1 MQIRTGLRARL
12 RTQGKETGAVIDRCG
27 FRPFWKA
34 VLLMLAVALLLPRF
48 GFADAGVLIP
58 KDKEA
63 PDASILS
70 LAEMKVDIFIDNG
83 DARVR
88 ITQIFQN
95 HTGGIEEG
103 TYVFALPSNSTVSDF
118 AVWDGPV
125 RIPAVV
131 LERKRAE
138 EVYDE
143 ARSQAIDPGL
153 LEMGERDNS
162 DPSKTAT
169 FSAKIVPI
177 PAWGTKR
184 LELEYHQKLQVND
197 WKQFFALPLKPDAY
211 HEQKA
216 AHFELGFHLKSDVGI
231 EDFQLES
238 KSYRSA
244 IVSRHVDKEIT
255 EVAGGF
261 KADNLSLQEDFAVSW
276 KLTAASADTLHVLT
290 YRNPVPALPSPDEI
304 APQKPS
310 GPEPGFFQAEVLI
323 GDGKGSAQES
333 KSDDNGDPR
342 TIVVLFDNSL
352 SMQWEKL
359 ERSYAAT
366 EAILRRLRPVD
377 RFNVILFNQDV
388 AQFKPQPVA
397 ANGASVQQAL
407 DFIKASKLRGGTDV
421 GKALDAGLKQCTT
434 ANSILVIVTDGGSDR
449 GETVV
454 TGKIAANYA
463 KAWKQAQYR
472 PKTDVFALGDDA
484 NLGLLR
490 LIAHNDGVMEHVLS
504 TEPIEFKL
512 DGFLSKIVRSPVGGL
527 ALNVQPEGRVQMIY
541 SLDDQ
546 VYTRSLASWVG
557 QYASPAADVQFAA
570 HATRDGAA
578 LAARARVNLPAKSL
592 EHPELP
598 RLWAQARVNALLEQ
612 IARDGETRAAVDEI
626 IRLAR
631 KYKLV
636 TPYTSF
642 LAVPR
647 SLLRPRVI
655 RPGDPVLRVH
665 TDPAIRSV
673 LALFP
678 FGLTKPLHHLADED
692 GKGADGDEL
701 WQTRFL
707 APPEMKDGTYNVR
720 LILRDDKG
728 NTYREAKT
736 FVIASTPPAVKILL
750 NREQLHA
757 GETLTV
763 KASASAST
771 RTLTARLDGVLPVS
785 LRWNPAARAN
795 TGTLT
800 IPQNMPVGRYAL
812 TVTAEDIAHNIGSE
826 EVQVEVLP

>member
-1 MQIRTGLRARL
+1 MQRRVTTMRRQDTEIW
-12 RTQGKETGAVIDRCG
+12 AVAYRYG
-27 FRPFWKA
+27 FRCF
-34 VLLMLAVALLLPRF
+34 LFLMLAATLCTPRF
-48 GFADAGVLIP
+48 SLADAGVLIP

-70 LAEMKVDIFIDNG
+70 LAEMKVAIFIDNG

-95 HTGGIEEG
+95 HTAGIEEG
-103 TYVFALPSNSTVSDF
+103 TYVFALPGNSTVSDF

-125 RIPAVV
+125 RIPAVI

-162 DPSKTAT
+162 DPKKTAT

-184 LELEYHQKLQVND
+184 LELEYHEKLAVND

-216 AHFELGFHLKSDVGI
+216 AHFELHFEMNSGPATQDLRFA
-231 EDFQLES
+231 S
-238 KSYRSA
+238 KLYPVA
-244 IVSRHVDKEIT
+244 ATANDAHH
-255 EVAGGF
+255 VAGGYSGS
-261 KADNLSLQEDFAVSW
+261 DVSLDEDFSVTW
-276 KLTAASADTLHVLT
+276 KLDPAAADTLHVLT
-290 YRNPVPALPSPDEI
+290 YRDPTPALASPDET
-304 APQKPS
+304 ASEKPAA
-310 GPEPGFFQAEVLI
+310 PEPGFFQASVLI
-323 GDGKGSAQES
+323 GDGKGAAQGTGE
-333 KSDDNGDPR
+333 DNGDPR
-342 TIVVLFDNSL
+342 TVVVLFDNSL
-352 SMQWEKL
+352 SMQWDKL
-359 ERSYAAT
+359 EHSYAAT
-366 EAILRRLRPVD
+366 EAILRRLRLID
-377 RFNVILFNQDV
+377 RFNLILFNQEV

-397 ANGASVQQAL
+397 ANAASIQQAL
-407 DFIKASKLRGGTDV
+407 DFIKASKLRGGTDI
-421 GKALDAGLKQCTT
+421 GKALDAGLKQCLA
-434 ANSILVIVTDGGSDR
+434 ANSIVVMVTDGGSDR
-449 GETVV
+449 GETVI

-463 KAWKQAQYR
+463 KAWKQMPHP
-472 PKTDVFALGDDA
+472 PKTDVFAVGDDA

-490 LIAHNDGVMEHVLS
+490 LLARNDGVLEHVLS

-527 ALNVQPEGRVQMIY
+527 ALNVQPEARVQMVY
-541 SLDDQ
+541 PLDEQ
-546 VYTRSLASWVG
+546 VYTRSVASWVG
-557 QYASPAADVQFAA
+557 EYAAPAKGVQFNAR
-570 HATRDGAA
+570 ATRDGAPLDVKA
-578 LAARARVNLPAKSL
+578 KDDLPSESL
-592 EHPELP
+592 DHPELP

-612 IARDGETRAAVDEI
+612 IARDGETRAGVDEI

-631 KYKLV
+631 RYKLV

-673 LALFP
+673 IALFP
-678 FGLTKPLHHLADED
+678 FGLTKPLRHLADED
-692 GKGADGDEL
+692 GNGADGDEL

-707 APPEMKDGTYNVR
+707 APPEMKDGTYDVR
-720 LILRDDKG
+720 LILRDNKG

-750 NREQLHA
+750 ERRQLHA
-757 GETLTV
+757 GETFTIT
-763 KASASAST
+763 ANASAST

-785 LRWNPAARAN
+785 LRWNPLMHAN
-795 TGTLT
+795 TGALT
-800 IPQNMPVGRYAL
+800 IPRGLPIGRYAL
-812 TVTAEDIAHNIGSE
+812 TVTAEDMAHNIGSE